1 MWEFPL
7 TLWRSN
13 RGQFRL
19 NLDPPK
25 CFFLF
30 NFTRILYFFWDL
42 VLTLFDIPKD
52 VVFSNILVF
61 SNIFGFPA
69 VHWAPK
75 RNKTVNFGCFP
86 FILKDFSNTLL
97 VLLKTTSGQN
107 FSKIKQYLGEQGP
120 KKPKKG
126 PFHWCW
132 INTKL
137 HNHKCYTEGLSFRKI
152 LGHNSEVSGGHKQK
166 TSQNKLKT
174 FWAQFWPFL
183 NSSVTSVAYLIH
195 HLACPHW
202 SKNYP
207 RAA

>member
-42 VLTLFDIPKD
+42 ILTLLDIPKD

-86 FILKDFSNTLL
+86 FILKDFSNTYWRLSL
-97 VLLKTTSGQN
+97 VKISARLNNIRGSKGPKNPKRGHFMDVESIQN
-107 FSKIKQYLGEQGP
+107 FTTTNAILKVFHFAKSWGTTQKFQEGIN
-120 KKPKKG
+120 KKP
-126 PFHWCW
+126 
-132 INTKL
+132 
-137 HNHKCYTEGLSFRKI
+137 HKIS
-152 LGHNSEVSGGHKQK
+152 
-166 TSQNKLKT
+166 
-174 FWAQFWPFL
+174 
-183 NSSVTSVAYLIH
+183 
-195 HLACPHW
+195 
-202 SKNYP
+202 
-207 RAA
+207 